1 MAEIKLPIHI
11 EMTDTIYDLRRAA
24 HSVYFIAEEIMN
36 GSLDPDLLPKE
47 FSHRN
52 DLERQEAFIN
62 TLADITCSL
71 KAYADKLVELD
82 REKNKK

>member
-1 MAEIKLPIHI
+1 MAEIRMPIPV

-36 GSLDPDLLPKE
+36 GALDPDLLPRD
-47 FSHRN
+47 FAHRG
-52 DLERQEAFIN
+52 DFERQEAFIN

-82 REKNKK
+82 QAKDRK